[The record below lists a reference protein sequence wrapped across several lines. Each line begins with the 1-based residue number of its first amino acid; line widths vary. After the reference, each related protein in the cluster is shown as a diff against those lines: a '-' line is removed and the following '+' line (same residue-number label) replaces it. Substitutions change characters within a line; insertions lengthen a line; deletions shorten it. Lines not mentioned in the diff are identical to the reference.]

1 MMSEELVLEI
11 IRTFREMARK
21 RREKA
26 IERGEPIEAIIA
38 TMIEVA
44 LKSYEEEL
52 TIRRKEI
59 G

>member
-1 MMSEELVLEI
+1 MLEI
-11 IRTFREMARK
+11 IQTFREMARK

-26 IERGEPIEAIIA
+26 IERGEPIEAVIA

-52 TIRRKEI
+52 TKR
-59 G
+59 